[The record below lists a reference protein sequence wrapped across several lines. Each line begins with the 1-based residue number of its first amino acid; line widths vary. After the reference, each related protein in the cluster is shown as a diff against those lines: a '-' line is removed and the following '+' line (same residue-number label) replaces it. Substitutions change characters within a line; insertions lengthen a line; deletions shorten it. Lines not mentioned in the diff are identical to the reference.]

1 MAPKESENLAA
12 FSRAVRESS
21 LKRLRLVPEGR
32 ETWRPTPEAMS
43 FADLAQHLIDA
54 DEWLFRKL
62 EERALEPMVGSVGE
76 AGEVSRADYLGLLA
90 RLEET
95 GRQREALIAG
105 LSPDQFAEP
114 IFDRRFGGEVTVWW
128 VIVRGNLDHEIH
140 HRGQIATYL
149 RIARSGAAGSR
160 RGTPT

>member
-1 MAPKESENLAA
+1 MISTESENLAA

-32 ETWRPTPEAMS
+32 ENWRATPETMS
-43 FADLAQHLIDA
+43 FADQARHLIDA

-62 EERALEPMVGSVGE
+62 EERALEPMVGQAGD
-76 AGEVSRADYLGLLA
+76 AGEVTRVEYLDLIA
-90 RLEET
+90 RLEQT
-95 GRQREALIAG
+95 GRQRSDLIAG
-105 LSPDQFAEP
+105 LSSDQLATP

-149 RIARSGAAGSR
+149 RLVSEGEA
-160 RGTPT
+160 P

>member
-1 MAPKESENLAA
+1 MIHPESENLAA

-21 LKRLRLVPEGR
+21 LKRLRSVPAGR
-32 ETWRPTPEAMS
+32 ENWRPTPEAMS
-43 FADLAQHLIDA
+43 FADLAHHLIDA

-62 EERALEPMVGSVGE
+62 AERTLEPMVGHAGE
-76 AGEVSRADYLGLLA
+76 AGEASRGRYLQMLA

-95 GRQREALIAG
+95 GRQRAELIAG
-105 LSPDQFAEP
+105 LSPDQLAEP

-140 HRGQIATYL
+140 HRGQIAVYL
-149 RIARSGAAGSR
+149 RLAGI
-160 RGTPT
+160 TV

>member
-1 MAPKESENLAA
+1 MSAAETQNLTA

-32 ETWRPTPEAMS
+32 ESWRPTPEAMS
-43 FADLAQHLIDA
+43 FADLAQHLIVA

-62 EERALEPMVGSVGE
+62 AERVLEPMVGHAGE
-76 AGEVSRADYLGLLA
+76 AGEATRDRYLEILA

-95 GRQREALIAG
+95 GRQRDSLIAG
-105 LSPDQFAEP
+105 LSADQLAEP
-114 IFDRRFGGEVTVWW
+114 IFDRRFGGEVTVGW
-128 VIVRGNLDHEIH
+128 VIVRRNLDHDIH

-149 RIARSGAAGSR
+149 RLAGIEV
-160 RGTPT
+160 

>member
-1 MAPKESENLAA
+1 MNGAESDTLAA
-12 FSRAVRESS
+12 FARAVRESS
-21 LKRLRLVPEGR
+21 LKRLRLVPADR
-32 ETWRPTPEAMS
+32 ENWRPTPEAMS
-43 FADLAQHLIDA
+43 FADLAHHLIDA

-62 EERALEPMVGSVGE
+62 AERALEPMVGHARE
-76 AGEVSRADYLGLLA
+76 AGEVTRDRYLEILA

-95 GRQREALIAG
+95 GRQRSDLIAG
-105 LSPDQFAEP
+105 MSPAQLAEP

-149 RIARSGAAGSR
+149 RMVEGK
-160 RGTPT
+160 RG